1 MRNLAAGSTYCCL
14 GNSTE
19 QATVD
24 KVRQHGPYD
33 LVFIDGDHSPAGVRA
48 LAELRAYGAA
58 GGIHDIDAE
67 HGKLTPARL
76 ADYGVH
82 QLWTELKERYGTRS

>member
-1 MRNLAAGSTYCCL
+1 M
-14 GNSTE
+14 
-19 QATVD
+19 
-24 KVRQHGPYD
+24 RQHGPYD

-48 LAELRAYGAA
+48 DWQNYGPMARLVA
-58 GGIHDIDAE
+58 FHDIDAE

-82 QLWTELKERYGTRS
+82 QLWTELA